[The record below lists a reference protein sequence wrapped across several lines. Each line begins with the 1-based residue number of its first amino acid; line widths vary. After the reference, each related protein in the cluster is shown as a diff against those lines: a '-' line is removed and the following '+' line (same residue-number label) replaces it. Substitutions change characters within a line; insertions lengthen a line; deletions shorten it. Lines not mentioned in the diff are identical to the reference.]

1 MEGRTASER
10 GGKGGAN
17 GSEERRGE
25 ARRGEGVKEGGN
37 VDRTRANLF
46 GFQPG
51 VAAQGVREL
60 ALKAHSKAHM
70 DEAVTRS
77 SSSGRHPCSFPIA
90 ERLQAFRGAVAEA
103 VDVVVV
109 IDVSLALLEA
119 VHEHTE
125 VHVHVLLVGGGLC

>member
-1 MEGRTASER
+1 MSER

-17 GSEERRGE
+17 RSEERRGE

-46 GFQPG
+46 GSQPG

-60 ALKAHSKAHM
+60 ALQAHSKAHM

-77 SSSGRHPCSFPIA
+77 SSSSRHPCSLPIA
-90 ERLQAFRGAVAEA
+90 ERLQALDGAVAAA

-109 IDVSLALLEA
+109 CAAVLCAMQRIPRADVDS
-119 VHEHTE
+119 
-125 VHVHVLLVGGGLC
+125 

>member
-1 MEGRTASER
+1 MSER
-10 GGKGGAN
+10 EGKGGAN

-25 ARRGEGVKEGGN
+25 ARRGSEGGSECGQN
-37 VDRTRANLF
+37 TRELVWFSA
-46 GFQPG
+46 G

-77 SSSGRHPCSFPIA
+77 SSSGRHPCSLPIA
-90 ERLQAFRGAVAEA
+90 ERLQAFHGAVAEA

-125 VHVHVLLVGGGLC
+125 VRVHVLLVGGGLC